1 MNNLLS
7 YCGLVDA
14 RISDSD
20 KDLPVTLLNSWAKK
34 ISLEKMFPNIEFYLI
49 LLVNRFSHNAAE
61 KPKKSE
67 YRKVLK
73 QQEVRSQSMN
83 PIRR

>member
-20 KDLPVTLLNSWAKK
+20 KDLSVKETVRQVPELPKSTEQLEEPEVIVLAPMTVDADDYDIVIESVTY
-34 ISLEKMFPNIEFYLI
+34 I
-49 LLVNRFSHNAAE
+49 
-61 KPKKSE
+61 
-67 YRKVLK
+67 
-73 QQEVRSQSMN
+73 
-83 PIRR
+83 